1 MTISAFAA
9 QAATVIFTFV
19 MVYAGL
25 MDLTTMKIRNGLVL
39 GLLGAYALLAPLVGF
54 TFGEIGWSIVIAA
67 GLLSVCFVFFA
78 RGWMGGGD
86 VKLIAVAALW
96 FGVDYTPAFL
106 LYTALFGGALTL
118 AVLRLRLVG
127 LPEFLGNRPWI
138 AQLQSDQAG
147 IPYGVAVTLAALVVF
162 PQTRWMTIVF

>member
-1 MTISAFAA
+1 MTISAFASSV
-9 QAATVIFTFV
+9 ATVIFAFV

-39 GLLGAYALLAPLVGF
+39 GLLGTYAILAPLVGF
-54 TFGEIGWSIVIAA
+54 TLAEIGWSAAIAA
-67 GLLSVCFVFFA
+67 GLLAICFVFFA

-86 VKLIAVAALW
+86 VKLIAVTALW
-96 FGVDYTPAFL
+96 FGFDHTPAFL

-127 LPEFLGNRPWI
+127 LPAFLGNRPWI

-147 IPYGVAVTLAALVVF
+147 IPYGLAVTLAALVVF